1 MAEGA
6 AEIVVF
12 PIRHHSPACAAML
25 AVALDEIRPARLLIE
40 APADF
45 VDLIGALADP
55 RIVAPVAIVSMPDR
69 TSSGTDSEAISY
81 YPLCDHS
88 PELVALRWAFRNGVP
103 VTAIDLPSRHPAMLD
118 PGAAAEGHP
127 VLLTQEEAF
136 TAGAYVRAL
145 CERTGA
151 RDGNEVWDRLFESR
165 IGHRDWRGF
174 FQTVETY
181 CRHLR
186 ETLSPQSHAD
196 DGRLARE
203 AHMRHVLAEAAA
215 AGGLLAVVVGGLH
228 VPALQ
233 AETRP
238 VSQPSPAGRLA
249 LVRYDYARLDR
260 ADGYAAGLPSPGF
273 YERLAH
279 AFASDATA
287 TWDGLALDILVG
299 FADRLRRDGQDAAFR
314 LPTLRA
320 AAETASRL
328 AVLRGLPGP
337 GRSEL
342 IDAVRATAVKDAVEA
357 GTAPVLAAFEGYL
370 TGDRIG
376 EVPPGR
382 FVVPLVEDVRATARA
397 LGFALDRAAPAS
409 RVLDLQR
416 KPRHRAASRFLH
428 ALDLI
433 GAGFARRIS
442 GPDPGQRRRSTQLHE
457 TWSYAWGPAVEAALF
472 DRLLDG
478 DRLETVCR
486 TEILRRLEGLAK
498 DGRGREAAPAAAL
511 YAAARRA
518 GLGGELAAIAS
529 RIEAIL
535 VEVSALPDL
544 LAAFRILS
552 APAQG
557 EPEQTAAA
565 LVGLCYRRLA
575 ASLATLSDLD
585 GQQAIAA
592 ARGLADLAADL
603 TDPENLA
610 AFDRTLLTEAVLDLI
625 DGDLPPFLLGAV
637 AAVARVLGCLGEE
650 AFERRVQNAFA
661 GVYEQASERAAVLSG
676 ILAAVPRFL
685 VGSPA
690 LIGMVD
696 GFLARLDDVT
706 FLAVLPELRLA
717 FSSLNPIEIE
727 RIAALIPGL
736 HGTSGAPDMAAGLTA
751 SELAENTAIG
761 LRLAER
767 WRAQGL
773 AAWLAGEA

>member
-1 MAEGA
+1 MASGG
-6 AEIVVF
+6 AEIIVF

-25 AVALDEIRPARLLIE
+25 AAALDEIRPSRLLIE

-45 VDLIGALADP
+45 ADLIAALADP

-69 TSSGTDSEAISY
+69 TPSEADSRAILY

-103 VTAIDLPSRHPAMLD
+103 VTPIDLPSRHAAMLD
-118 PGAAAEGHP
+118 PAAAAAGGP
-127 VLLTQEEAF
+127 ILLTREEAF

-186 ETLSPQSHAD
+186 ETIPPQSHVD

-203 AHMRHVLAEAAA
+203 AHMRHVLAEASA
-215 AGGLLAVVVGGLH
+215 AGGRLAVVVGGLH
-228 VPALQ
+228 VPALE
-233 AETRP
+233 ADAGPISE
-238 VSQPSPAGRLA
+238 PSPPGRLA

-260 ADGYAAGLPSPGF
+260 AGGYAAGLPSPGF
-273 YERLAH
+273 YERLAR
-279 AFASDATA
+279 AFAGDATA

-299 FADRLRRDGQDAAFR
+299 FADRLRRDGLATAFR
-314 LPTLRA
+314 LPTMLA

-328 AVLRGLPGP
+328 AALRGLPGP
-337 GRSEL
+337 GRCEL
-342 IDAVRATAVKDAVEA
+342 IDAVQTTAVKEAVEA
-357 GTAPVLAAFEGYL
+357 GTAPVLAAFETYL

-382 FVVPLVEDVRATARA
+382 FVVPLVEDVRARARA
-397 LGFALDRAAPAS
+397 LGFSLDRAAPAS

-416 KPRHRAASRFLH
+416 EPRHRAASRFLH

-433 GAGFARRIS
+433 GAGFARRTA

-486 TEILRRLEGLAK
+486 TEILRRLAGLAE

-511 YAAARRA
+511 YAVALRA
-518 GLGGELAAIAS
+518 GLAGELAPIAS
-529 RIEAIL
+529 RIEAVL
-535 VEVSALPDL
+535 AEADALPDL
-544 LAAFRILS
+544 LVAFRLLA
-552 APAQG
+552 APAPG
-557 EPEQTAAA
+557 APEQTGAA
-565 LVGLCYRRLA
+565 LIGLCYRRLA
-575 ASLATLSDLD
+575 ASLATLADLE
-585 GQQAIAA
+585 GQQAIAT

-610 AFDRTLLTEAVLDLI
+610 ALDRTLMTEAVLDLI

-637 AAVARVLGCLGEE
+637 AAVARLLGCLGEA

-685 VGSPA
+685 VGSPT

-696 GFLARLDDVT
+696 RFLAGLDDVT

-717 FSSLNPIEIE
+717 FSTLNPIEIE
-727 RIAALIPGL
+727 RVAAQIPGL
-736 HGTSGAPDMAAGLTA
+736 HRTGGAPNPAAGLTA
-751 SELAENTAIG
+751 LELAENTAIG

-767 WRAQGL
+767 WRSQGL
-773 AAWLAGEA
+773 TAWLAGET